1 MDNPLQP
8 GDRGGEMNQYEMQ
21 DAIEEIATLER
32 RRGRLMERALFSQ
45 EPMRTHY
52 YEWADAAADEIG
64 RRQAKLNEARY
75 HLALEN
81 TARGGLP
88 L

>member
-1 MDNPLQP
+1 MTEREITERELAEALD
-8 GDRGGEMNQYEMQ
+8 
-21 DAIEEIATLER
+21 EIAILER
-32 RRGRLMERALFSQ
+32 RRNRLMERALFSK

-64 RRQAKLNEARY
+64 RRQAALNEAQY
-75 HLALEN
+75 HIAIEN
-81 TARGGLP
+81 AARGGLP